1 MEKYVRDKIKDLKSY
16 QVNKVP
22 YTIKLDANEGID
34 WKDGLNR
41 YPDDSAEEL
50 IKKIASWLDKP
61 TEQLLI
67 GNGSS
72 ELIELTL
79 KTFLDPDECVVSL
92 DPTFSMYQVFT
103 TIYNGRYAGFKLDD
117 DFEFETDDFIRFI
130 KEEKAKIVLLSNPN
144 NPTGKSIPYNEIIK
158 IVETSDAIVVL
169 DEAYIEFGGESLID
183 VIDQYD
189 NLIVLRTFSK
199 AFGMAGIR
207 LGYMLSNEGVI
218 DYIKRVKSPYNV
230 NQVTQENGI
239 KALENMSLIKKN
251 IDLIKKERS
260 WLYQELLKL
269 DILPVDSTANFILF
283 KYEKPV
289 AKYLLDEGIQIR
301 KFSGKLDN
309 YYRITVGTNEENQV
323 VIQKLK
329 ECIK

>member
-1 MEKYVRDKIKDLKSY
+1 MEKYVRDKIKELKSY

-34 WKDGLNR
+34 WNEGLNR

-50 IKKIASWLDKP
+50 IGKLGKWLNKP
-61 TEQLLI
+61 TEQLVI

-103 TIYNGRYAGFKLDD
+103 TIYNGRYAGFKLND
-117 DFEFETDDFIRFI
+117 DFEFDTDEFI
-130 KEEKAKIVLLSNPN
+130 KFIEEEKPKIVLLSNPN
-144 NPTGKSIPYNEIIK
+144 NPTGKSIPYSEIIK
-158 IVETSDAIVVL
+158 IVKTSDAIVVL

-189 NLIVLRTFSK
+189 NLIILRTFSK
-199 AFGMAGIR
+199 AFGLAGIR
-207 LGYMLSNEGVI
+207 LGYMVSNESVI
-218 DYIKRVKSPYNV
+218 GYIKRVKSPYNV
-230 NQVTQENGI
+230 NQVTQANGI
-239 KALENMSLIKKN
+239 KALDNMPQIKRNIALIKE
-251 IDLIKKERS
+251 ERS

-309 YYRITVGTNEENQV
+309 YYRITVGTKEENQV